1 MKLSDNTI
9 LHLVRLLQVALISGT
24 DIVDYLRQLELESN
38 EDGIL
43 NVSQQS
49 TEVLNKTIDDMLAQQ
64 PGQDN
69 TDSE

>member
-24 DIVDYLRQLELESN
+24 DIVDYLRQLELESS

-49 TEVLNKTIDDMLAQQ
+49 TEVLDKTIEDMLAQQ
-64 PGQDN
+64 PGQDS
-69 TDSE
+69 TATE